1 MDEEVQVTVEA
12 PDSMINPDSMSQN
25 ENMQPKQ
32 TTDDLAGNQSEAIE
46 TDVFILMGKQV
57 ENDLNVYED
66 DGKNDQRDEIDDDDN
81 DDNDEIDDDNDDD
94 QLRDKFILEESEDP
108 AHNFPNTKTG
118 KLRYM
123 MGKVMENLLFRVF
136 TILLILL
143 DISIQVTDLAAGS
156 SAHYHD
162 ELEIVSRVIITYF
175 VVETMC
181 RIFYKGDEFFR
192 HWADIV
198 DMIIVFVTFIID
210 YTLGGYAR
218 LSIIGRGVRIIR
230 AIRGIYIM
238 YSGYRQF
245 KKATR
250 KVVSQNKRRYRKEGF
265 DLDLCYV
272 TERVI
277 AMSYPSSGM
286 RSLYRNPIKKVG
298 KFLDKKHSEHYKV
311 YDLCSEMTYNRN
323 VFHNRVEKVRVDDHN
338 VPRLKDMITFCADV
352 KDWLKQDDKNIIAVH
367 CKGGKGRTGTMICT
381 WLIHTELFEQAEES
395 LNYFGERRTDRRE
408 GSMFQGVETPSQSRY
423 VEYYEKVKW
432 ELGGNVPP
440 IKTVRITSIRVNS
453 IKGVGK
459 GDGTDLSLQVWLAD
473 KKIGEWTLKNPD
485 HVKLVHSKEED
496 YINITLHHCPSL
508 SEDVKCRFLSTSRN
522 IPKVYDNSAFYF
534 WFHTSFIE
542 KQRLHLER
550 DQIDNPHKKKAQ
562 KVFRES
568 FSVTL
573 HFKGK

>member
-1 MDEEVQVTVEA
+1 MDEEVRVTVEA
-12 PDSMINPDSMSQN
+12 PDSVINPDSMSHN
-25 ENMQPKQ
+25 DSMQPKQ
-32 TTDDLAGNQSEAIE
+32 TADDMAGNQSEAIE
-46 TDVFILMGKQV
+46 TDVFILMGKRV

-66 DGKNDQRDEIDDDDN
+66 DGKNDQRHEIDDDD
-81 DDNDEIDDDNDDD
+81 DDDDDEIDEYDD
-94 QLRDKFILEESEDP
+94 QPRDKFILEESEDP
-108 AHNFPNTKTG
+108 AHNFPTTKTG
-118 KLRYM
+118 RLRYM
-123 MGKVMENLLFRVF
+123 MGKVMENLFFRVF

-143 DISIQVTDLAAGS
+143 DISIQVTDLAAGY

-162 ELEIVSRVIITYF
+162 ELEIVSRVINTYF

-198 DMIIVFVTFIID
+198 DMIIVFATFIID
-210 YTLGGYAR
+210 YSLGGYAR

-298 KFLDKKHSEHYKV
+298 RFLDKKHSEHYKV

-323 VFHNRVEKVRVDDHN
+323 IFHNRVEKVRVDDHN
-338 VPRLKDMITFCADV
+338 VPRLNGEIILV
-352 KDWLKQDDKNIIAVH
+352 K
-367 CKGGKGRTGTMICT
+367 
-381 WLIHTELFEQAEES
+381 ES

-496 YINITLHHCPSL
+496 YINITLHHCPPL

-522 IPKVYDNSAFYF
+522 IPKVYVNSAFYF